1 MAVVQISKIQHRRGK
16 IGESSLPQ
24 LATAEFGWAIDT
36 QQLFIGNGSV
46 AEGAPAV
53 GNTEIL
59 TQNSNIFDLLGTYTF
74 KGNTGATV
82 QTGAFSTNPVARTLQ
97 QRLDDIVSVKSFGA
111 VGDGTT
117 DDTLALQR
125 AIDEI
130 FLNSGDKFYA
140 SSRRSLMIEAG
151 TYKITDTIYIPPY
164 ATLIGDG
171 KEKTVI
177 KMYTNDKP
185 SFATIDGGSTSGN
198 RITYAN
204 ITNTNRPRY
213 IFIEGITFESDSTVT
228 ECDGMFTLDCM
239 TESTISKCK
248 FKGNFVTRQG
258 NVSNI
263 TKGINVR
270 GLGATT
276 SENNLISNCEFE
288 NLTYGIYSKYDVQN
302 HNVSNCFFNFCHTG
316 IDLARD
322 SSGSGSESQ
331 GPKYF
336 TMSHN
341 TFDKIDDYA
350 IAVHN
355 STGKSIGHTSD
366 SNIFKDVSNNS
377 NGPNSPQTS
386 VILFNTVLNNSV
398 NDSFQREEYIND
410 DSYSEVPFLPNVEG
424 YNYTHS
430 RVQEKVLDEQNGP
443 TLFTKVPY
451 TKSTVAYIDYVLIKT
466 AGNITTRTGRLTLT
480 ITESTVDVTDSY
492 RHIGSSD
499 GNVTFSAL
507 MDDFDSTAGNETVRV
522 LFTNPIG
529 DGIGTIR
536 YSLSY
541 FA

>member
-16 IGESSLPQ
+16 IGSSDLPQ
-24 LATAEFGWAIDT
+24 LATAEIGWAIDT

-82 QTGAFSTNPVARTLQ
+82 QTGEFSTNPVARTLQ
-97 QRLDDIVSVKSFGA
+97 QRLDDIVSIKSFGA
-111 VGDGTT
+111 TGDGTT
-117 DDTLALQR
+117 DDTLAIQR
-125 AIDEI
+125 AIDEV
-130 FLNSGDKFYA
+130 FLNSGDKFYT
-140 SSRRSLMIEAG
+140 SSRRTLKIEAG
-151 TYKITDTIYIPPY
+151 TYKITSTLYIPPY
-164 ATLIGDG
+164 ATLVGDG

-177 KMYTNDKP
+177 RMFTNNTP
-185 SFATIDGGSTSGN
+185 SFATIDGTSTSGN

-204 ITNTNRPRY
+204 ITNSSRPKY
-213 IFIEGITFESDSTVT
+213 IFIEGITFDLDTTVT
-228 ECDGMFTLDCM
+228 EVDGMFTVDCM
-239 TESTISKCK
+239 TESTLSRCK
-248 FKGNFVTRQG
+248 FKGNFTTRQG

-263 TKGINVR
+263 TKGINIR

-276 SENNLISNCEFE
+276 SENNLFENCEFE
-288 NLTYGIYSKYDVQN
+288 NLTYGVYSKYDVQN
-302 HNVSNCFFNFCHTG
+302 HNIKECFFNFCHTG

-336 TMSHN
+336 TISN
-341 TFDKIDDYA
+341 NIFDKVDDYA
-350 IAVHN
+350 IAIHGT
-355 STGKSIGHTSD
+355 TGKSIGHTT
-366 SNIFKDVSNNS
+366 NNNTFIDVSNNS

-386 VILFNTVLNNSV
+386 VILFGTVLNSSV

-410 DSYSEVPFLPNVEG
+410 DSYSEVPFLPNIEG

-430 RVQEKVLDEQNGP
+430 RVQEKTLDEQNGP
-443 TLFTKVPY
+443 TLFTKVPF
-451 TKSTVAYIDYVLIKT
+451 TKNTIAYIDYVLVKT
-466 AGNITTRTGRLTLT
+466 AGNVTTRTGRITLT

-492 RHIGSSD
+492 RHIGSND
-499 GNVTFSAL
+499 GNVTFTAL

-529 DGIGTIR
+529 DGIATVR
-536 YSLSY
+536 YSVSY